1 MAGSRDRKVVELF
14 GPDALSRR
22 TLYAPSAMEERG
34 TSTATA
40 DAAADDQQI
49 QKVVTVGE
57 FTLDRVTGEL
67 SSGDDVVVLQ
77 PSTLG
82 VLAFLIDRA
91 GQVVSSETLIA
102 AVWPNRII
110 GDDAVHRR
118 IADLRKQLGDDSR
131 RPRYVET
138 LPRRGYRL
146 IAPVSVATPPG
157 LRRRRRLL
165 LTTAAICIVL
175 PIIAFFGWQQQLKVD
190 HQARLDRI
198 AKLVEQGDGF
208 NTFLEMQKVRAK
220 KPDSTLRILTASVLQ
235 RGRLESDPAG
245 AQVSIRPRSD
255 DPWHH
260 IGATPLKGDFPI
272 GIYSI
277 RLEKPGYAPRMILE
291 ANPGLSFN
299 NIDERNHRLRLRT
312 TEEVEPST
320 VLVQGGEFLTPFI
333 MTRKRYELDDFLI
346 DRFEVTN
353 TEFRAFVE
361 AGGYENGSFWTDYPT
376 AVTEPPRLRFTDT
389 TGATGPASWEFGTF
403 PTGTGSLPVTGVS
416 WYEAQ
421 AYARWSGRHLPTAL
435 DWGRAALSP
444 VEWDHP
450 IGSVVV
456 ESANLVEGHLLPV
469 GASRSLSANGAV
481 DLVGNARE
489 WTSSVANN
497 QSVVV
502 GGSYASPREHYAFPQ
517 RIDPYDRSLI
527 NGFRTVTYLGERN
540 AQLVTA
546 LESGTWFWYLVYE
559 VHYGRLI

>member
-1 MAGSRDRKVVELF
+1 
-14 GPDALSRR
+14 
-22 TLYAPSAMEERG
+22 
-34 TSTATA
+34 
-40 DAAADDQQI
+40 
-49 QKVVTVGE
+49 
-57 FTLDRVTGEL
+57 
-67 SSGDDVVVLQ
+67 
-77 PSTLG
+77 
-82 VLAFLIDRA
+82 
-91 GQVVSSETLIA
+91 
-102 AVWPNRII
+102 
-110 GDDAVHRR
+110 
-118 IADLRKQLGDDSR
+118 
-131 RPRYVET
+131 
-138 LPRRGYRL
+138 
-146 IAPVSVATPPG
+146 
-157 LRRRRRLL
+157 
-165 LTTAAICIVL
+165 
-175 PIIAFFGWQQQLKVD
+175 
-190 HQARLDRI
+190 
-198 AKLVEQGDGF
+198 
-208 NTFLEMQKVRAK
+208 
-220 KPDSTLRILTASVLQ
+220 
-235 RGRLESDPAG
+235 
-245 AQVSIRPRSD
+245 
-255 DPWHH
+255 
-260 IGATPLKGDFPI
+260 LKGDFPI